1 MKKAIAFMLAAMMLY
16 TSCTPAIP
24 ISAASSEVNY
34 ADLYK
39 DVIKEVEKNGVSGIP
54 GPQYLCYNLQC
65 MDNDNIPEMIVF
77 ASYYDD
83 DTDYDYKKAV
93 VYTIKDNKAVQ
104 CFDFLL
110 DNGEQDVNGT
120 LSFDPFSN
128 LIEYSHR
135 RDSSGNGW
143 NITELFSI
151 NPENDGLEKPYASY
165 YEDDDSRWY
174 FNDHLATAYEKEFM
188 SDWSG
193 SSSPTAQYNFS
204 GGSDADEM
212 LAYLDVIS
220 DHISQIYETY
230 EQNYNEEYDGFNEYM
245 AEYNKSKEEAEAAD
259 DGTRELFSSDEIMD
273 MAESLVQGEAEFSEE
288 HPEYRDALTSDLA
301 AAHSD
306 SLLGYYLFKG
316 SADYLLSDDSAAQE
330 LRTYAVAG
338 ALGLLNGIFSLCYED
353 APGIQAYMYEPV
365 AVNDNYA
372 LLRTHGTLDSV
383 IWDSFW
389 TSIRAILDPADARL
403 QELQECLS
411 ECENGSE
418 FYRDGYDD
426 DSLAFIARMHAIQ
439 NVRNE
444 EIDLYLGFYQDICEM
459 YQALYATDG
468 YIYQIIDSKGNIY
481 GSFYADPY
489 ANVVFGNDGTCII
502 DKKFERD
509 DYYLNMNNSH
519 TIIDK
524 DMNVLFQS
532 NPSEDD
538 GYSYLGAGPSG
549 KALRISSKTDFDNG
563 QYYSLELVNLDNSSQ
578 ELAKMTEFSID
589 TLYTDLY
596 PVHYWDP
603 EGHSHDTV
611 IDLKNGKVLDSDDVD
626 LSADTELPEGLPSN
640 CQVLN
645 PDYFFNPEDN
655 CIYDQTGKSVTDLSA
670 GLGVSYIGYALEK
683 YWVVSNSGYYYILDE
698 NFNRLFEP
706 VQIVPD
712 NYMVLSPIGLIIGNV
727 LWDSNGNSQEYEYVR
742 QKPTLDHFIYGNA
755 ETGYINMNTNEILEL
770 IALDQIPAVLCL
782 YSGDP
787 SDW

>member
-1 MKKAIAFMLAAMMLY
+1 MKKAIAFMLAATMLY

-24 ISAASSEVNY
+24 VSAASSEVNY
-34 ADLYK
+34 AELYK
-39 DVIKEVEKNGVSGIP
+39 DVIKDIEKNGVSGIP
-54 GPQYLCYNLQC
+54 TPQNLYYNL
-65 MDNDNIPEMIVF
+65 DYVNNDDIPELIVS
-77 ASYYDD
+77 AGCYDD
-83 DTDYDYKKAV
+83 DTDYSYGKNV
-93 VYTIKDNKAVQ
+93 IYTVKGNKAVQ
-104 CFDFLL
+104 CFDFLA

-120 LSFDPFSN
+120 WDFELFSN
-128 LIEYSHR
+128 SIEYSHYN
-135 RDSSGNGW
+135 DQGMY
-143 NITELFSI
+143 ITELFSI
-151 NPENDGLEKPYASY
+151 SPDNDELEAPYASY
-165 YEDDDSRWY
+165 YNDDDNRLY
-174 FNDHLATAYEKEFM
+174 FNDHLATAYERESIYPLDGGA
-188 SDWSG
+188 SDF
-193 SSSPTAQYNFS
+193 TVQYNAY

-245 AEYNKSKEEAEAAD
+245 AEYNKSREDAEAAD

-338 ALGLLNGIFSLCYED
+338 ALGLLNGVFSLCYD
-353 APGIQAYMYEPV
+353 NAPSIQAHMYEPV

-372 LLRTHGTLDSV
+372 LLRTYGTLDSV
-383 IWDSFW
+383 ILDSFLK
-389 TSIRAILDPADARL
+389 SIREILDPADARL
-403 QELQECLS
+403 QELQERLS
-411 ECENGSE
+411 ECENGYQ

-426 DSLAFIARMHAIQ
+426 DSLAVIARMHAIQ

-459 YQALYATDG
+459 YQAPYATDG

-481 GSFYADPY
+481 GSFYADPS

-509 DYYLNMNNSH
+509 DYVNMSNSH

-532 NPSEDD
+532 NQSEDD

-563 QYYSLELVNLDNSSQ
+563 QYYSLELVNLDNNSQ
-578 ELAKMTEFSID
+578 ELAKMTEFTID

-596 PVHYWDP
+596 PVYYWDP
-603 EGHSHDTV
+603 EGHSHDVV
-611 IDLKNGKVLDSDDVD
+611 IDLKNEKVLDSDDVD
-626 LSADTELPEGLPSN
+626 LSTDTELPEGLPSN

-698 NFNRLFEP
+698 YFNRLFEP
-706 VQIVPD
+706 VQIVPND
-712 NYMVLSPIGLIIGNV
+712 YMVLSPIGLIIGNV

-742 QKPTLDHFIYGNA
+742 QRPTLDHFIYGNA

>member
-1 MKKAIAFMLAAMMLY
+1 MSYEESNRIYAGRYDVIHLIY
-16 TSCTPAIP
+16 
-24 ISAASSEVNY
+24 SSYPGQRCLIRSEY

-39 DVIKEVEKNGVSGIP
+39 DVIKDIEKNGVSGIP
-54 GPQYLCYNLQC
+54 TPQNLYYKLDY
-65 MDNDNIPEMIVF
+65 MNNDDIPELIVG
-77 ASYYDD
+77 AGCYDD
-83 DTDYDYKKAV
+83 DTDYSYGKNV

-104 CFDFLL
+104 CFDFLF
-110 DNGEQDVNGT
+110 DNGEQDVSGT
-120 LSFDPFSN
+120 VDFEPFSN
-128 LIEYSHR
+128 SVKYGHYN
-135 RDSSGNGW
+135 DQGMY
-143 NITELFSI
+143 ITELFSI
-151 NPENDGLEKPYASY
+151 NPDNDGLETPYAFY
-165 YEDDDSRWY
+165 YDDADNRWY
-174 FNDHLATAYEKEFM
+174 FNDRLATAYEKEFI
-188 SDWSG
+188 SDPDGPSDLAVNYYA
-193 SSSPTAQYNFS
+193 P

-212 LAYLDVIS
+212 FAYLDVIS
-220 DHISQIYETY
+220 GHISQIYETY
-230 EQNYNEEYDGFNEYM
+230 EQNYSEEYDGFNEYM

-259 DGTRELFSSDEIMD
+259 EGTRELFSSDEIMD

-301 AAHSD
+301 ASHSD

-316 SADYLLSDDSAAQE
+316 SADYLLSDDSTAQE
-330 LRTYAVAG
+330 LRTYVVAG
-338 ALGLLNGIFSLCYED
+338 ALGLLNGVFSLCYEN
-353 APGIQAYMYEPV
+353 APVIQNHMYVPV

-372 LLRTHGTLDSV
+372 LLRTYGTLESV
-383 IWDSFW
+383 VTGAFW
-389 TSIRAILDPADARL
+389 SSVQEILDPADDRL
-403 QELQECLS
+403 QELQERLS
-411 ECENGSE
+411 ECENGYE

-426 DSLAFIARMHAIQ
+426 DSLAVIARMHAIQ
-439 NVRNE
+439 NVRKE

-489 ANVVFGNDGTCII
+489 ANVVFGNDGTSII

-509 DYYLNMNNSH
+509 DYVNMNNSH

-563 QYYSLELVNLDNSSQ
+563 SYYSLELVNLDNSSQ

-596 PVHYWDP
+596 PVSYWDP
-603 EGHSHDTV
+603 EGHSHDVV
-611 IDLKNGKVLDSDDVD
+611 IDLENEKVLDSDDVD
-626 LSADTELPEGLPSN
+626 LSSDTELPEGLPSS

-645 PDYFFNPEDN
+645 ADYFFNPEDN

-670 GLGVSYIGYALEK
+670 GLGVSYIAYALEK

-706 VQIVPD
+706 VQIVPND
-712 NYMVLSPIGLIIGNV
+712 YMVLSPIGLIIGNV

-742 QKPTLDHFIYGNA
+742 QRPTLDHFIYGNA

-770 IALDQIPAVLCL
+770 ASLDAIPSVLCL

-787 SDW
+787 TDW